1 MHIVRLKELAA
12 VGVISALC
20 SVACSAQ
27 TMNVKVIKR
36 QNSET
41 GYNYATAGHADTTT
55 KTHVDCRDGYS
66 GKDCVKTT
74 RTETQY
80 VAPQQGTYNV
90 TGATLSLRLPDGRVA
105 VVNCVSK
112 LSLFTPTPQTQ
123 RSCRIPPVDDIQVE
137 FKGKNAKLA
146 WPVSVDGLKLESET
160 YKILAITGN

>member
-1 MHIVRLKELAA
+1 MHIGRLKELAA

-20 SVACSAQ
+20 AVTCYGQ
-27 TMNVKVIKR
+27 KMNVKVIKR

-41 GYNYATAGHADTTT
+41 GYNYAVPGHSDTMSR
-55 KTHVDCRDGYS
+55 THVDCREGYS
-66 GKDCVKTT
+66 GKDCVKVT
-74 RTETQY
+74 RSETDF
-80 VAPQQGTYNV
+80 VAPQQGSYSV
-90 TGATLSLRLPDGRVA
+90 TGATLSLQLPDGRVA

-146 WPVSVDGLKLESET
+146 WPVSVDGSKLESET
-160 YKILAITGN
+160 YKILAITDN